1 VPSLYVAADELQPY
15 SDMARFHQM
24 FPEVLYGK
32 TVG

>member
-1 VPSLYVAADELQPY
+1 MPSLYVAADELQPC